1 MSGEA
6 RKLTGCQNVHYSE
19 VTITGGE
26 ASFGT
31 PKRIPHLEEYNYSF
45 LYAEASNYADNQQN
59 IYRKKITGADFGL
72 VLSDLKIQ
80 VEAELMGKSY
90 KKGGAVT
97 NTNDQQKTVA
107 LLWEETYSDGTSVR
121 NVLYNTKISRDELSG
136 KTEGENLE
144 FTPVNL
150 VGKAIPL
157 PNGDIHYKMDSSD
170 PTYDQTKFKA
180 WFTAVQ
186 TPDSE
191 DLEEMSLKEE
201 SKTVNTEKK

>member
-1 MSGEA
+1 MSETA
-6 RKLTGCQNVHYSE
+6 RKLTGCQNVHYAE
-19 VTITGGE
+19 VTIRGGE
-26 ASFGT
+26 ATFGT

-45 LYAEASNYADNQQN
+45 LYAEASNYADNIQN

-80 VEAELMGKSY
+80 VEAELMGKAY

-97 NTNDQQKTVA
+97 NTNDQQKAVA
-107 LLWEETYSDGTSVR
+107 LLWEETYSDGTSAR
-121 NVLYNTKISRDELSG
+121 NVLYYTKISRDEVSG

-157 PNGDIHYKMDSSD
+157 PNGDIHYKMDNSD
-170 PTYDQTKFKA
+170 SAYDTTQWGK
-180 WFTAVQ
+180 WFTEVQ
-186 TPDSE
+186 TPNV
-191 DLEEMSLKEE
+191 LEEMSLKEE

>member
-1 MSGEA
+1 MREEA
-6 RKLTGCQNVHYSE
+6 RKLTGCKNVHYAE
-19 VTITGGE
+19 VTISGGE
-26 ASFGT
+26 ADFEA
-31 PKRIPHLEEYNYSF
+31 PKRIPHLEEYNYNF

-80 VEAELMGKSY
+80 VEAELMGKAY

-97 NTNDQQKTVA
+97 NTNDQQKAVA

-121 NVLYNTKISRDELSG
+121 NVLYYTKISRDEVSG

-150 VGKAIPL
+150 AGKAIPL
-157 PNGDIHYKMDSSD
+157 PNGNIHYKMDSSD
-170 PTYDQTKFKA
+170 STYDTTKWNN
-180 WFTAVQ
+180 WFTEVQ
-186 TPDSE
+186 TPDS
-191 DLEEMSLKEE
+191 LEVMSLKEE
-201 SKTVNTEKK
+201 SETVNTEKK

>member
-6 RKLTGCQNVHYSE
+6 RKLTGCKNVHYSE
-19 VTITGGE
+19 VTIAEGE

-80 VEAELMGKSY
+80 VEAELMGKAY

-157 PNGDIHYKMDSSD
+157 PNGDIHYKMDNSD
-170 PTYDQTKFKA
+170 STYDTTKWGA

-186 TPDSE
+186 TPGE
-191 DLEEMSLKEE
+191 ALEEMKATEK
-201 SKTVNTEKK
+201 SKTVNIKKK